1 MVSFQEQKE
10 EGEREMKIIITDP
23 LDEEGIEE
31 LRKEFQVDVFQKISE
46 EELVEKIGEY
56 DAIIVRSGTK
66 VTRKVIE
73 AAKNLKVIGRAGVG
87 VDNVD
92 VEAATERGI
101 LVINT
106 PDANTI
112 TTAEHTIA
120 MMLAAA
126 RNIPQANESLKR
138 GEWERKKYM
147 GVELYEKTLGII
159 GLGRIGSEVAKRAMA
174 FGMKVIAYDP
184 YVSEERAR
192 ELGVELVSLEDLL
205 GRADFITIH
214 APKTKET
221 QKLIDEE
228 ALKKVKKGVII
239 VNCARG
245 GIIDEEALY
254 KALKRGDVRAAALD
268 VFEKEPP
275 GKIPLLALENVVAT
289 PHLGAST
296 REAQRRA
303 ALEIAR
309 EVRAALKGELVR
321 NAVNMPQVPPNV
333 LNAIKPYLALAES
346 LSKFAAQIAEGR
358 IRELEVTYR
367 GEFADLDLSLVTR
380 SAIKGLLDPIL
391 MSPINYVNAPV
402 IASQRGISVKESRV
416 EEGRGES
423 EITITLRADNEV
435 SVSGVTTNGEIRL
448 RRVMRYKLDFELTKY
463 TLITRHLD
471 VPGMVGKV
479 GTILGENEI
488 NIASMQVGRERI
500 GGEAIMLLSV
510 DNPISEEVLRKIR
523 ETEGI
528 EDAKFIIL

>member
-1 MVSFQEQKE
+1 
-10 EGEREMKIIITDP
+10 MKIIVTDP

-31 LRKEFQVDVFQKISE
+31 LRKDFQVDIMLKLSQ
-46 EELVEKIGEY
+46 EELIERIGDY

-66 VTRKVIE
+66 ITKEVIE
-73 AAKNLKVIGRAGVG
+73 AGKNLKVIGRAGVG

-92 VEAATERGI
+92 LQAATERGI

-120 MMLAAA
+120 MMLSAA
-126 RNIPQANESLKR
+126 RNIPQASEALKR
-138 GEWERKKYM
+138 GEWDRKKYT

-192 ELGVELVSLEDLL
+192 ELGVELTSLEDLL
-205 GRADFITIH
+205 RRSDFITIH
-214 APKTKET
+214 VPRTKET
-221 QKLIDEE
+221 EKLIDEG

-245 GIIDEEALY
+245 GIIDEDALY
-254 KALKRGDVRAAALD
+254 RAIKRGDVRAAALD

-275 GKIPLLALENVVAT
+275 GKIPLLTLENVVAT

-296 REAQRRA
+296 REAQKRA

-309 EVRAALKGELVR
+309 EVRAALKGEFVR
-321 NAVNMPQVPPNV
+321 NAVNMPQIPPGM
-333 LNAIKPYLALAES
+333 LPRIKPYLELAEK
-346 LSKFAAQIAEGR
+346 LSKFASQIAEGR
-358 IRELEVTYR
+358 IRELEVIYR
-367 GEFADLDLSLVTR
+367 GDFAGMDLSIVTV
-380 SAIKGLLDPIL
+380 SAVKGLLDPIL
-391 MSPINYVNAPV
+391 MSPVNYVNAPL
-402 IASQRGISVKESRV
+402 IASQRGISIKESRI
-416 EEGRGES
+416 EDRRGEDL
-423 EITITLRADNEV
+423 ITVKLKGDSEV
-435 SVSGVTTNGEIRL
+435 SVSGCIFDGEIKL
-448 RRVMRYKLDFELTKY
+448 REIMGYSVDFELTRY
-463 TLITRHLD
+463 TLMTRHLD

-479 GTILGENEI
+479 GTILGERKI

-510 DNPISEEVLRKIR
+510 DDPVSEEVLEEIKRI
-523 ETEGI
+523 EGI
-528 EDAKFIIL
+528 EDAKFITL

>member
-1 MVSFQEQKE
+1 MPV
-10 EGEREMKIIITDP
+10 KILITDP

-31 LRKEFQVDVFQKISE
+31 LRKDFQVDVILKISQ
-46 EELVEKIGEY
+46 EELVKKIADY
-56 DAIIVRSGTK
+56 DAIIIRSGTK
-66 VTRKVIE
+66 ITREVIE
-73 AAKNLKVIGRAGVG
+73 AGRNLKVIGRAGVG

-92 VEAATERGI
+92 VQSATERGI

-112 TTAEHTIA
+112 TTAEHAIA

-126 RNIPQANESLKR
+126 RNIPQANEALRR
-138 GEWERKKYM
+138 GEWDRKKYT

-184 YVSEERAR
+184 YVSEERAK
-192 ELGVELVSLEDLL
+192 ELGVELTSFEELLE
-205 GRADFITIH
+205 RSDFISIH
-214 APKTKET
+214 VPRTKET
-221 QKLIDEE
+221 EKLIDEE

-254 KALKRGDVRAAALD
+254 RAIKRGDVRAAALD

-275 GKIPLLALENVVAT
+275 GKIPLLTLENVVAT

-309 EVRAALKGELVR
+309 EVRAALKGEFVR
-321 NAVNMPQVPPNV
+321 NAVNMPQIPAGSLPR
-333 LNAIKPYLALAES
+333 IKPYLNLAEK

-358 IRELEVTYR
+358 IKELEVIYR
-367 GEFADLDLSLVTR
+367 GDFTGMDLSLVTV
-380 SAIKGLLDPIL
+380 SAVKGLLDPIL
-391 MSPINYVNAPV
+391 MSPVNYVNAPL
-402 IASQRGISVKESRV
+402 IASQRGISIKESRI
-416 EEGRGES
+416 EEKRGENL
-423 EITITLRADNEV
+423 ITVKLRGDSEV
-435 SVSGVTTNGEIRL
+435 SVSGSTFNGEIKL
-448 RRVMRYKLDFELTKY
+448 REIMGYSVDFELTKY

-479 GTILGENEI
+479 GTILGEKRI
-488 NIASMQVGRERI
+488 NIASMQVGRERV

-510 DNPISEEVLRKIR
+510 DDPVTEDVLAEIR
-523 ETEGI
+523 NTEGI
-528 EDAKFIIL
+528 EDAKFITL